1 MNATREILFLFAI
14 AAAGPASPAPLANP
28 AAAFGARESVE
39 HISLS
44 PDGQQVAWLQPG
56 PGQVTELRVSS
67 AAGGGKSRL
76 VTSSDGKPFRLE
88 RCNWAATDRL
98 VCFATGLIL
107 HAGSRGNMVH
117 FTRLLAIDADGG
129 NPREL
134 GRQFYEGLWLRQ
146 FDGDVL
152 DWLDQTGSVLMQRP
166 NFTDWLAG
174 LAVDR
179 VDTRTLKSM
188 SVEKAVP
195 NLGRYFADGAGNVR
209 LRAQVTT
216 TPLGLLESQV
226 HYEYRLAGAR
236 DWRKF
241 GTLDRLT
248 REGVDPLAVDGASN
262 SVYVLQKL
270 DGRQALYRVKLDETL
285 ASELV
290 YAHPTVDVADVATIG
305 PGRRAIG
312 ARYVTQATGI
322 QYFDP
327 AYQALA
333 RSLAKALPAL
343 PAITFV
349 DLSRDERRI
358 LIRASSDQDPGRYY
372 LFDRSAGSLNELLLA
387 RPELEGV
394 PLSVVKHVTYSTAD
408 GTKMPAYLTLPPG
421 SPGKDLPGI
430 VMPPGGP
437 TARDERDFN
446 WLAQFFAHQG
456 YAVLQPN
463 FRGSTG
469 YGEEWPFENGFESWR
484 TAIGDVNDAGRWLVR
499 EGIAADGKLAIAGW
513 SYGGYVALQANVL
526 DPGLFKAVVAI
537 APVTDLERLKEQ
549 SRPFVNFRLV
559 KEYIGSGPHV
569 TEGSPARN
577 AAAFQ
582 APVLLFHGDRD
593 EAVHIKQSRRM
604 DAALRAA
611 GKQSELVVYSGL
623 THDLADS
630 EARADILRKSES
642 FLAEQLGVGK

>member
-1 MNATREILFLFAI
+1 MNATRGILFLFAI
-14 AAAGPASPAPLANP
+14 AAAGPASAAPLPNP

-56 PGQVTELRVSS
+56 LGQVTELRVSS

-76 VTSSDGKPFRLE
+76 VTSSDGNPFRLE

-98 VCFATGLIL
+98 VCFATGLIK
-107 HAGSRGNMVH
+107 HAGSRGNMVTL
-117 FTRLLAIDADGG
+117 TRLLAIDADGG

-134 GRQFYEGLWLRQ
+134 GRQLPGVLLRQ

-166 NFTDWLAG
+166 NSTDWPVA

-179 VDTRTLKSM
+179 VDTRTLKSV
-188 SVEKAVP
+188 SIEKAVRAVD
-195 NLGRYFADGAGNVR
+195 RYLADGGGNVR
-209 LRAQVTT
+209 LRARVTT
-216 TPLGLLESQV
+216 TPQGLLESQV
-226 HYEYRLAGAR
+226 HYEYRLAGVR

-248 REGVDPLAVDGASN
+248 REGVDPLAVDGPSN
-262 SVYVLQKL
+262 SVFVLKKL

-290 YAHPTVDVADVATIG
+290 YAHPTVDVADVVTIG

-312 ARYVTQATGI
+312 ARYVTEATGI

-349 DLSRDERRI
+349 DASRDEKRI

-372 LFDRSAGSLNELLLA
+372 LFDRAAGSLNELLLA

-394 PLSVVKHVTYSTAD
+394 PLSVVKQVTYSTAD
-408 GTKMPAYLTLPPG
+408 GTKVPAYLTLPPG
-421 SPGKDLPGI
+421 SPGTDLPGI
-430 VMPPGGP
+430 VIPHGGP
-437 TARDERDFN
+437 AARDEWGFD

-456 YAVLQPN
+456 YAVLQPD

-469 YGEEWPFENGFESWR
+469 YGEKWLLENGFKSWR

-513 SYGGYVALQANVL
+513 SYGGYAALQANVL

-559 KEYIGSGPHV
+559 QESIGSGPHV

-577 AAAFQ
+577 AAAFR

-593 EAVHIKQSRRM
+593 EAVHIKQSRQL

-611 GKQSELVVYSGL
+611 GKQSELVVYAGL
-623 THDLADS
+623 EHDLADS
-630 EARADILRKSES
+630 GARADMLRRSAS
-642 FLAEQLGVGK
+642 FLAEQLSVGK

>member
-1 MNATREILFLFAI
+1 MNATRGILFLFAI
-14 AAAGPASPAPLANP
+14 AAAGPASAAPLANP
-28 AAAFGARESVE
+28 AATFGARQSVE
-39 HISLS
+39 YISLS

-67 AAGGGKSRL
+67 AAGGGKSRR

-88 RCNWAATDRL
+88 RCNWAAIDRL
-98 VCFATGLIL
+98 VCFATALQ
-107 HAGSRGNMVH
+107 STYSKGNMVP
-117 FTRLLAIDADGG
+117 FTRLLAVDDDGG

-134 GRQFYEGLWLRQ
+134 GRQFYAGLWLRQ

-166 NFTDWLAG
+166 NFTDWAAG

-179 VDTRTLKSM
+179 VDTRTHKSV
-188 SVEKAVP
+188 SVEKAVR
-195 NLGRYFADGAGNVR
+195 NVGRYFADGAGNVR
-209 LRAQVTT
+209 LRARVTN
-216 TPLGLLESQV
+216 TPLGLLESQIN
-226 HYEYRLAGAR
+226 YEYRLAGAR
-236 DWRKF
+236 DWRNF

-262 SVYVLQKL
+262 SVFVLKKL
-270 DGRQALYRVKLDETL
+270 DGRQALYRLKLDETL

-290 YAHPTVDVADVATIG
+290 YAHPAVDVADVATIG
-305 PGRRAIG
+305 PRRRAIG
-312 ARYVTQATGI
+312 ARYVTEATGI

-349 DLSRDERRI
+349 DASRDEKRI

-372 LFDRSAGSLNELLLA
+372 LFDRAAGSLNELLLA

-408 GTKMPAYLTLPPG
+408 GTKVPAYLTLPPG

-430 VMPPGGP
+430 VMPQGGP
-437 TARDERDFN
+437 VRDAGGFN
-446 WLAQFFAHQG
+446 WLAQFYAHQG
-456 YAVLQPN
+456 YAVLQPD

-469 YGEEWPFENGFESWR
+469 HGDEWLLENGLRSWR
-484 TAIGDVNDAGRWLVR
+484 AAIGDLNDAGRWLVR
-499 EGIAADGKLAIAGW
+499 EGIAADGQLAIAGW
-513 SYGGYVALQANVL
+513 SYGGYAALQANVL

-537 APVTDLERLKEQ
+537 APVTDLEMMKEQ
-549 SRPFVNFRLV
+549 SRIFTNFRLV
-559 KEYIGSGPHV
+559 QESIGSGPHV

-577 AAAFQ
+577 AAAFR

-604 DAALRAA
+604 EAALRAA
-611 GKQSELVVYSGL
+611 GKQSELVVYAGL
-623 THDLADS
+623 EHDLADS
-630 EARADILRKSES
+630 GARADMLRRSAG

>member
-14 AAAGPASPAPLANP
+14 AAAGPASAAPLANP

-67 AAGGGKSRL
+67 AAGGAKSRL

-88 RCNWAATDRL
+88 RCNWAANDRL
-98 VCFATGLIL
+98 VCFASGLTL
-107 HAGSRGNMVH
+107 HAGSRGNMVSL
-117 FTRLLAIDADGG
+117 TRLVAIDADGG

-134 GRQFYEGLWLRQ
+134 GRQVPGQLLRQ

-166 NFTDWLAG
+166 ISTDWPAE

-179 VDTRTLKSM
+179 VDTRTLKSV
-188 SVEKAVP
+188 SIEKAVRAVD
-195 NLGRYFADGAGNVR
+195 GYVADGGGNVR
-209 LRAQVTT
+209 MRARVTT
-216 TPLGLLESQV
+216 TPQGLLESEV
-226 HYEYRLAGAR
+226 KYEYRLAGTR

-241 GTLDRLT
+241 GTFDRLT
-248 REGVDPLAVDGASN
+248 REGVAPLSVDGASD
-262 SVYVLQKL
+262 SVFVLKQL

-290 YAHPTVDVADVATIG
+290 YAHPAVDVADVATIG

-312 ARYVTQATGI
+312 ARYVNEATEI

-349 DLSRDERRI
+349 DASRDEKRI

-372 LFDRSAGSLNELLLA
+372 LFDRAAGSLNELLLA

-394 PLSVVKHVTYSTAD
+394 PLSVVKRVTYSTAD
-408 GTKMPAYLTLPPG
+408 GTKVPAYLTLPPG
-421 SPGKDLPGI
+421 SPGKGLPGI
-430 VMPPGGP
+430 VMPRGP
-437 TARDERDFN
+437 VARDEWGFD

-513 SYGGYVALQANVL
+513 SYGGYMALQANVL
-526 DPGLFKAVVAI
+526 DPGLFKAVVAV
-537 APVTDLERLKEQ
+537 APVTDLARLMEQ

-577 AAAFQ
+577 AAAFRV
-582 APVLLFHGDRD
+582 PVLLFHGDRD
-593 EAVHIKQSRRM
+593 EAVGINQSRRM

-611 GKQSELVVYSGL
+611 GKQSELVVYTGL
-623 THDLADS
+623 EHDLADS
-630 EARADILRKSES
+630 EARADLLRRSET
-642 FLAEQLGVGK
+642 FLAEQLEVGK